1 MKKNLILLPALS
13 VVLMSGCGSSELLTE
28 KTNVHKVSTSKTKS
42 EQKEIPSES
51 KKFKSINDYISKTM
65 AQQFSFLSF
74 TKSIKGNEL
83 ITKVRFS
90 ADNILNPKFQSTE
103 NQFYWSVQL
112 TPSLVEKINTIPK
125 PVTFKILSKDDLSKK
140 EQQKSLYS
148 NYYQVEQHFKIQK
161 NDATKIKSLVSKKDH
176 GFAFKI
182 HDENKEEAYV
192 FIDLESFVDQ
202 K

>member
-1 MKKNLILLPALS
+1 MKQTLILLPVLS
-13 VVLMSGCGSSELLTE
+13 IVLMGGCGSSELLTE
-28 KTNVHKVSTSKTKS
+28 KSTTHKVSASKVKS
-42 EQKEIPSES
+42 ERKEQPSES

-74 TKSIKGNEL
+74 TKSIEGNEL

-90 ADNILNPKFQSTE
+90 ADNIINPKFKSTE

-112 TPSLVEKINTIPK
+112 TPSLFEEMKTLPK
-125 PVTFKILSKDDLSKK
+125 PVTYKILSKNDLSKQ
-140 EQQKSLYS
+140 EQKKSLYS
-148 NYYQVEQHFKIQK
+148 NYYQVEQRFEISK
-161 NDATKIKSLVSKKDH
+161 NDTTKVKELISKKNP

-192 FIDLESFVDQ
+192 FVDLESFVDQ